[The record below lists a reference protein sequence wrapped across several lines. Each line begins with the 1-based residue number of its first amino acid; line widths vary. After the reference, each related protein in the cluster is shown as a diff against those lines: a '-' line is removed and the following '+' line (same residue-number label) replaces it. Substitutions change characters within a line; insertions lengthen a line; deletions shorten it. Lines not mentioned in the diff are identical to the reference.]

1 MAAITERKGD
11 FIDRSQRGVTFA
23 LSLVAVY
30 VVPMLI
36 ISSVII
42 ACQATGLLD
51 PNRDKIEAVIL
62 WVGGVVMNISTELA
76 SAGSFKLARS
86 MEAKGHT
93 AQAGQVRLMGWI
105 LLIVV
110 LTTICFEKFG
120 VTGAWNDTLIIVR
133 IASALVYAL
142 IADAHGDDRV
152 TSEQQNQIQAM
163 FHEFRTQQVEGMV
176 TQCLDKFQKS
186 EAAQAGQNEAKMRQ
200 LVEEMMHQYD
210 AKMVQVIEEVR
221 QQSEAKMVHHFEKM
235 RQQNEAL
242 AATVKQ
248 QQSELQKQAKAAQQ
262 ETPRPSTPAQPA
274 SDRATKSNIVNFREV
289 NKDAVKAEAYRLTD
303 QEGLSSRQVA
313 ERINKPASTVQRWL
327 RERDTGIIEDA
338 TGTEE

>member
-36 ISSVII
+36 ISSIII

-51 PNRDKIEAVIL
+51 PNRDNIEAVVL
-62 WVGGVVMNISTELA
+62 WIGGVVMNVSTELA

-86 MEAKGHT
+86 MEAKGH
-93 AQAGQVRLMGWI
+93 ASQAGQVRLMGWI

-120 VTGAWNDTLIIVR
+120 VTGGWNDALIIVR

-142 IADAHGDDRV
+142 IADAHGEDRV
-152 TSEQQNQIQAM
+152 TEAQQNQIQAM
-163 FHEFRTQQVEGMV
+163 FHEFRTKQVEGMIA
-176 TQCLDKFQKS
+176 QCLDKIQKN
-186 EAAQAGQNEAKMRQ
+186 EAAQTGQNEATMRQ
-200 LVEEMMHQYD
+200 LVETMM
-210 AKMVQVIEEVR
+210 R
-221 QQSEAKMVHHFEKM
+221 QSEAQM
-235 RQQNEAL
+235 RQALEAVRQENEAKVRQAVETMRQEQDTAL
-242 AATVKQ
+242 KQIKATSK
-248 QQSELQKQAKAAQQ
+248 
-262 ETPRPSTPAQPA
+262 ETPRPPAP
-274 SDRATKSNIVNFREV
+274 KSNILNLRDA
-289 NKDAVKAEAYRLTD
+289 NTSKDTLKARAYQLAD
-303 QEGLSSRQVA
+303 EGLSSYEIA
-313 ERINKPASTVQRWL
+313 ERIDRPAKTVQRWL
-327 RERDTGIIEDA
+327 RERSTGILEDA